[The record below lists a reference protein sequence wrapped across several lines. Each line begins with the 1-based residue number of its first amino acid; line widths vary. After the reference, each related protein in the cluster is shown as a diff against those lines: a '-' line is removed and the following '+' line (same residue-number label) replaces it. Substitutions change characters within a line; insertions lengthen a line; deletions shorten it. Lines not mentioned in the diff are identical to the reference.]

1 MAETIPGLNDGQAS
15 RLMRRATA
23 ASVALAA
30 LLIGIKV
37 VAWLWTDS
45 VSLLSSLIDS
55 AMDVMASLVNY
66 VAVRQALQPADREH
80 RFGHGKAEPLA
91 ALGQAAFITGSGL
104 FLAFE
109 AVHRLIVPQA
119 IEHGGIGIGVMAF
132 SIVSTGLLVL
142 YQRYVIRKTQS
153 TVVRA
158 DSLHYTMDVLV
169 NGSVILALFM
179 SWRLGWSYADPIF
192 AIGIAGYIVYSAW
205 AIARNA
211 LDQLMDRELPDA
223 DREKIKAI
231 VMGHPAVTNL
241 HDLRTRAAGLNAFI
255 QLHIEM
261 DGSLSLARAHGVSD
275 EVEAAIRSAF
285 PNVEVIIHSD
295 PEGLNEPP
303 PPYAARAP
311 TSG

>member
-1 MAETIPGLNDGQAS
+1 MVEAVSERNDDHAG

-23 ASVALAA
+23 ASVAVAS
-30 LLIGIKV
+30 LLIGIKI

-55 AMDVMASLVNY
+55 AMDVIASLVNY
-66 VAVRQALQPADREH
+66 FAVRHALQPADREH

-104 FLAFE
+104 FLAFA
-109 AVHRLIVPQA
+109 AVRRLIVPQP
-119 IEHGGIGIGVMAF
+119 IEHGGLGIGVMVF
-132 SIVSTGLLVL
+132 SIAATGLLVL
-142 YQRYVIRKTQS
+142 YQRYVIRKTKS

-169 NGSVILALFM
+169 NGSVIVALLL
-179 SWRLGWSYADPIF
+179 SWRLGWHHADPIF

-205 AIARNA
+205 SIARRA

-223 DREKIKAI
+223 DRERIKAI
-231 VMGHPAVTNL
+231 VTAHPQVASM
-241 HDLRTRAAGLNAFI
+241 HDLRTRAAGLSTFI

-261 DGSLSLARAHGVSD
+261 DGTLPLARAHGISD
-275 EVEAAIRSAF
+275 EVEAAIRDAF
-285 PNVEVIIHSD
+285 PNAEVIIHSD
-295 PEGLNEPP
+295 PEGLSEAP
-303 PPYAARAP
+303 PPYAAARKP
-311 TSG
+311 G